1 MADPMRI
8 RAQASGDK
16 ATVRVLM
23 SHEMESGQ
31 RKDSAGKTIP
41 AWYIQEAS
49 VLLNGQVVLRGQLGT
64 AVSKNPYLQFQ
75 LKGVKA
81 GDTLSVTWQ
90 DNRGQQRRDD
100 TVVTP

>member
-1 MADPMRI
+1 MTEATRL
-8 RAQASGDK
+8 RAQLQGDR
-16 ATVRVLM
+16 ALVRLRM